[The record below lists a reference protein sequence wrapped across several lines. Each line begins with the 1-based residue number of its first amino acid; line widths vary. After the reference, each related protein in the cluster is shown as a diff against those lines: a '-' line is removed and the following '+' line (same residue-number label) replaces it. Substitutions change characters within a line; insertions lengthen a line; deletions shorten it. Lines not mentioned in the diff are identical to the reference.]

1 MFNLM
6 KKIYLIFIIFII
18 IICVF
23 FIPIINKANSFEG
36 ISSSYVSSNIGL
48 FWPIPE
54 HTYISSYFGR
64 RTSPT
69 GGASSYHSGLDI
81 PAPEGTPLYAADEGE
96 ITFASWGIGG
106 GYTIVLKSSAHDE
119 LSFTYCHISPLMY
132 VNRND
137 HVKKGDFIATVG
149 PKNVYGIENNPYKD
163 LNGNPTN
170 GATTG
175 CHLHFT
181 IKENGK
187 AINPLNYYNLEE

>member
-1 MFNLM
+1 MLAQILVYF
-6 KKIYLIFIIFII
+6 
-18 IICVF
+18 
-23 FIPIINKANSFEG
+23 
-36 ISSSYVSSNIGL
+36 GL
-48 FWPIPE
+48 FQNTLI
-54 HTYISSYFGR
+54 
-64 RTSPT
+64 
-69 GGASSYHSGLDI
+69 YHL
-81 PAPEGTPLYAADEGE
+81 
-96 ITFASWGIGG
+96 
-106 GYTIVLKSSAHDE
+106 IVLKSTSHDE

-181 IKENGK
+181 IKENGN
-187 AINPLNYYNLEE
+187 AINPLNYYNLPNQYTFLQSI